1 MLISVQPLHHIPMM
15 KKTVFVVCFR
25 GFHCDQLLKR
35 EKTEMAVFITID
47 CKFHFVDLNY
57 GKKNRTKKFNT
68 TPDMNMDVEHWKY

>member
-1 MLISVQPLHHIPMM
+1 M
-15 KKTVFVVCFR
+15 
-25 GFHCDQLLKR
+25 KR